1 MDRYETYLHS
11 VMKGEYGNTAA
22 HWTTY
27 VYFINRV
34 YCEHL
39 CTVRTNDI
47 EGYINVLPSVINI
60 CFSLN
65 RPNYARWGLLFFNM
79 FSSMDSQALK
89 ILKDDAFS
97 IRRTKKLCARSDI
110 DLTLEQTVNR
120 DAASPATG
128 ISAFRNL
135 SGGRSL

>member
-22 HWTTY
+22 YRTTY

-34 YCEHL
+34 YFELL

-65 RPNYARWGLLFFNM
+65 RPNYARWGSLFFNK

-89 ILKDDAFS
+89 ILKDGVFS
-97 IRRTKKLCARSDI
+97 IRRTKKSCAMSAI
-110 DLTLEQTVNR
+110 DLTLELGQ
-120 DAASPATG
+120 
-128 ISAFRNL
+128 
-135 SGGRSL
+135 